1 MAEASRI
8 GDQIILMVRLGRVE
22 VAQRLDQDRRAGGLP
37 IDQLL
42 QRGDIHGLLR
52 RVREEHA
59 GAVLPPTVLALTV
72 HRERVNDLQEQQ
84 RERSQRHLRWVEH
97 NFHGLRGVGD
107 ARTHLLIGG

>member
-1 MAEASRI
+1 MAVAAGI
-8 GDQIILMVRLGRVE
+8 VHQIVLMMCLGRVE

-72 HRERVNDLQEQQ
+72 HRERVNDLQKQ
-84 RERSQRHLRWVEH
+84 
-97 NFHGLRGVGD
+97 
-107 ARTHLLIGG
+107 